1 MDNAFKARLAFGLL
15 VFWLGS
21 AIFAFW
27 WFQGQLI
34 RPFSQDYSP
43 FVALA
48 SDHAPLARTSGQ
60 ITVVEL
66 IDEDCY
72 CSRVNRAH
80 RDRIRDHYG
89 PEQVTF
95 MAVHAG
101 QELPESFE
109 PRLLDHLAETSAPA
123 ALVLGESGQLE
134 YFGPYS
140 LGAGCFTGS
149 GTFVERAIDRALT
162 GSTQPQ
168 VNVLGS
174 GCFCDWNTHT

>member
-1 MDNAFKARLAFGLL
+1 MNKAFKARLAVGLL
-15 VFWLGS
+15 VFWLAT

-34 RPFSQDYSP
+34 RPFSQNYSP

-48 SDHAPLARTSGQ
+48 YDQAPLGQ
-60 ITVVEL
+60 TGGRVTVIEL
-66 IDEDCY
+66 VDEDCY
-72 CSRVNRAH
+72 CSRINRPH
-80 RDRIRDHYG
+80 RDRIRKHYG
-89 PEQVTF
+89 SEQVNF
-95 MAVHAG
+95 VAVRAA
-101 QELPESFE
+101 EDLPDAVK
-109 PRLLDHLAETSAPA
+109 PRLVDRLAETSTPA
-123 ALVLGESGQLE
+123 ALVLGQSGRLE

-174 GCFCDWNTHT
+174 GCFCDWNMHT

>member
-1 MDNAFKARLAFGLL
+1 MDKALKTKVAFGLL
-15 VFWLGS
+15 AFWLVS

-48 SDHAPLARTSGQ
+48 SDQASLGRTGGRV
-60 ITVVEL
+60 TVIEL

-72 CSRVNRAH
+72 CSRINRPH
-80 RDRIRDHYG
+80 RERIREHYG
-89 PEQVTF
+89 SEQVHF
-95 MAVHAG
+95 VAVRAG
-101 QELPESFE
+101 ENLPDSLT
-109 PRLLDHLAETSAPA
+109 PRLLDHLAETSTPA
-123 ALVLGESGQLE
+123 ALVLGQSGRLE

-140 LGAGCFTGS
+140 FGAGCFTGT
-149 GTFVERAIDRALT
+149 GTYVERAIDRALT
-162 GSTQPQ
+162 GSAQPQ

-174 GCFCDWNTHT
+174 GCFCDWNMHT